1 MANRSGRAAGAGC
14 AVIRTLIVD
23 DEPLARDGL
32 RVRLLRESDVEI
44 VGEAGDGPGAITAI
58 RSLHPDLVFL
68 DVQMPGMNGFEI
80 LEQVA
85 GEHLPIVVF
94 VTAHDEHAL
103 RAFDVHALDYLLKP
117 VADDRF
123 LESLRR
129 ARAALTAE
137 TLATGARERLAGA
150 LDAKAGTPGAGPGP
164 IRRFVVK
171 ERGRYLLVPAEEVH
185 WIGAAGNYAEIHARG
200 GAHLV
205 RATIADL
212 AARLDPARFARIHRS
227 TIVQIDQIREIIPE
241 WHGDF
246 DVVLEDGTT
255 LKMSRGFRDRLL

>member
-1 MANRSGRAAGAGC
+1 M
-14 AVIRTLIVD
+14 IRTLIVD

-32 RVRLLRESDVEI
+32 RVRLERESDVEI
-44 VGEAGDGPGAITAI
+44 IGEAGDGPGAVEAI
-58 RSLHPDLVFL
+58 RNLHPDLVFL
-68 DVQMPGMNGFEI
+68 DIQMPGMDGFAI

-85 GEHLPIVVF
+85 AEHLPIVVF
-94 VTAHDEHAL
+94 VTAHDEYAL

-129 ARAALTAE
+129 ARAALDAE
-137 TLATGARERLAGA
+137 APAATGMRERLAEA
-150 LDAKAGTPGAGPGP
+150 LDAQAAVATAAPATRPAV

-171 ERGRYLLVPAEEVH
+171 ERGRYLLVPAEEVA

-200 GAHLV
+200 GAYLV

-212 AARLDPARFARIHRS
+212 AARLDSARFARIHRS
-227 TIVQIDQIREIIPE
+227 TIVQIDRIREIIPE

-246 DVVLEDGTT
+246 DVVMEDGTT
-255 LKMSRGFRDRLL
+255 LRMSRGFRDRLL

>member
-1 MANRSGRAAGAGC
+1 M
-14 AVIRTLIVD
+14 IRTLIVD

-32 RVRLLRESDVEI
+32 RVRLERESDVEI
-44 VGEAGDGPGAITAI
+44 IGEAGDGPGAVEAI

-68 DVQMPGMNGFEI
+68 DIQMPGMDGFTI

-85 GEHLPIVVF
+85 AEHLPIVVF

-129 ARAALTAE
+129 ARAALEE
-137 TLATGARERLAGA
+137 TPAVGMRERLAEA
-150 LDAKAGTPGAGPGP
+150 LDAQAAAATAAPATRPVV

-171 ERGRYLLVPAEEVH
+171 ERGRYLLVPAEEVT

-200 GAHLV
+200 GAYLV

-212 AARLDPARFARIHRS
+212 AARLDSARFARIHRS
-227 TIVQIDQIREIIPE
+227 TIVQIDRIREIIPE

-246 DVVLEDGTT
+246 DVVMEDGTT
-255 LKMSRGFRDRLL
+255 LRMSRGFRDRLL

>member
-1 MANRSGRAAGAGC
+1 M
-14 AVIRTLIVD
+14 IRTLIVD

-32 RVRLLRESDVEI
+32 RVRLQRESDVEI
-44 VGEAGDGPGAITAI
+44 IGEAGDGPGAVEAI

-68 DVQMPGMNGFEI
+68 DIQMPGMGGFEI

-85 GEHLPIVVF
+85 AEHLPIVVF

-129 ARAALTAE
+129 ARAALDAE
-137 TLATGARERLAGA
+137 TPAAGMRERLAGA
-150 LDAKAGTPGAGPGP
+150 LDAQAAAATAASPAV

-171 ERGRYLLVPAEEVH
+171 ERGRYLLVPAEEVS

-200 GAHLV
+200 GAYLV

-227 TIVQIDQIREIIPE
+227 TIVQIDRIREIIPE

-246 DVVLEDGTT
+246 DVVMEDGTT
-255 LKMSRGFRDRLL
+255 LRMSRGFRDRLL

>member
-1 MANRSGRAAGAGC
+1 
-14 AVIRTLIVD
+14 VIRTLIVD

-32 RVRLLRESDVEI
+32 RVRLQRESDVEI
-44 VGEAGDGPGAITAI
+44 IGEAGDGPGAVDAI

-68 DVQMPGMNGFEI
+68 DIQMPGMDGFEI

-85 GEHLPIVVF
+85 AEHLPIVVF

-129 ARAALTAE
+129 ARAAMDAE
-137 TLATGARERLAGA
+137 TPVAEMRERLAGA
-150 LDAKAGTPGAGPGP
+150 LDAQAAATAGSPAV

-171 ERGRYLLVPAEEVH
+171 ERGRYLLVPAEEVS

-227 TIVQIDQIREIIPE
+227 TIVQIDRIREIIPE

-246 DVVLEDGTT
+246 DVVMEDGTT
-255 LKMSRGFRDRLL
+255 LRMSRGFRDRLL

>member
-1 MANRSGRAAGAGC
+1 
-14 AVIRTLIVD
+14 VIRTLIVD

-32 RVRLLRESDVEI
+32 RVRLQRESDVEI
-44 VGEAGDGPGAITAI
+44 IGEAGDGPGAVEAI

-68 DVQMPGMNGFEI
+68 DVQMPGMDGFEI

-85 GEHLPIVVF
+85 AEHLPIVVF

-129 ARAALTAE
+129 ARAALDAE
-137 TLATGARERLAGA
+137 TPAAGVRERLAGA
-150 LDAKAGTPGAGPGP
+150 LDAQAAAATATRPAV

-171 ERGRYLLVPAEEVH
+171 ERGRYLLVPAEEVS

-200 GAHLV
+200 GAYLV

-227 TIVQIDQIREIIPE
+227 TIVQIDRIREIIPE

-246 DVVLEDGTT
+246 DVVMEDGTT
-255 LKMSRGFRDRLL
+255 LRMSRGFRDRLL

>member
-1 MANRSGRAAGAGC
+1 
-14 AVIRTLIVD
+14 VIRTLIVD

-32 RVRLLRESDVEI
+32 RVRLQRESDVEI
-44 VGEAGDGPGAITAI
+44 IGEAGDGPGAVEAI

-68 DVQMPGMNGFEI
+68 DIQMPGMGGFEI

-85 GEHLPIVVF
+85 AEHLPIVVF

-129 ARAALTAE
+129 ARAALDAE
-137 TLATGARERLAGA
+137 TPAAGMRERLAGA
-150 LDAKAGTPGAGPGP
+150 LDAQAAAATAASPAV

-171 ERGRYLLVPAEEVH
+171 ERGRYLLVPAEEVS

-200 GAHLV
+200 GAYLV

-227 TIVQIDQIREIIPE
+227 TIVQIDRIREIIPE

-246 DVVLEDGTT
+246 DVVMEDGTT
-255 LKMSRGFRDRLL
+255 LRMSRGFRDRLL

>member
-1 MANRSGRAAGAGC
+1 
-14 AVIRTLIVD
+14 VIRTLIVD

-32 RVRLLRESDVEI
+32 RVRLQRESDVEI
-44 VGEAGDGPGAITAI
+44 IGEAGDGPGAVEAI

-68 DVQMPGMNGFEI
+68 DIQMPGMGGFEI

-85 GEHLPIVVF
+85 AEHLPIVVF

-129 ARAALTAE
+129 ARAALDAE
-137 TLATGARERLAGA
+137 TPAAGMRERLAGA
-150 LDAKAGTPGAGPGP
+150 LDAQAAAATAASPAV

-171 ERGRYLLVPAEEVH
+171 ERGRYLLVPAEEVS

-200 GAHLV
+200 AAYLV

-227 TIVQIDQIREIIPE
+227 TIVQIDRIREIIPE

-246 DVVLEDGTT
+246 DVVMEDGTT
-255 LKMSRGFRDRLL
+255 LRMSRGFRDRLL